1 MNITKSFIPACFFFV
16 SFLTLNGQ
24 QQRVVGYLPN
34 TLDVAIDFDKVTH
47 LNLAFENP
55 DAKGDLSFSPLN
67 ERYIQQ
73 AHAQGKKVL
82 VSIGGGPASEDE
94 QLRARYFDLISDARR
109 KDFVTRIC
117 AYLAEHELDGLDVD
131 LEGQCINEG
140 YGKFIQTLFETL
152 KPKGLLL
159 TAALT
164 HANGGDRVP
173 ASAIP
178 LFDFIN
184 IMAYD
189 DTGPWNPD
197 RTGQHSSFE
206 YAVASLNYW
215 VGRGL
220 PKSKAVL
227 GVPFYGYG
235 FGRDFN
241 WGMSYAQIV
250 STYADADKQDVA
262 GSHIYYNG
270 ADTMQKKAQYVV
282 NGEYGGMM
290 IWQLAQD
297 AGGERSLLLVID
309 RVLHGK
315 P

>member
-1 MNITKSFIPACFFFV
+1 MNITKPFVLACFFFA
-16 SFLTLNGQ
+16 SLTTLYAQ
-24 QQRVVGYLPN
+24 QHRVVGYLPN
-34 TLDVAIDFDKVTH
+34 TLDVAIDFGKVTH

-55 DAKGDLSFSPLN
+55 DANGNLSFSPLN
-67 ERYIQQ
+67 DRYIQQ

-82 VSIGGGPASEDE
+82 VSIGGGPASEDA
-94 QLRARYFDLISDARR
+94 QLRARYFELTGDARR
-109 KDFVTRIC
+109 KDFVMKIC
-117 AYLAEHELDGLDVD
+117 AYLVDHKLDGLDVD
-131 LEGQCINEG
+131 LEGQSINAD
-140 YGKFIQTLFETL
+140 YGKFIQALFETL

-189 DTGPWNPD
+189 DTGPWNPG
-197 RTGQHSSFE
+197 RPGQHSSFD
-206 YAVASLNYW
+206 YAVSSLNYW

-235 FGRDFN
+235 FGKDFN

-250 STYADADKQDVA
+250 STYADAHKQDVA

-270 ADTMQKKAQYVV
+270 ADTMQKKVQYVV
-282 NGEYGGMM
+282 SGEYGGIM

-297 AGGERSLLLVID
+297 AEGERSLLLVID
-309 RVLHGK
+309 RVLHAK